1 MSASPYYF
9 QRHGR
14 RIALWTGIGAGLGFV
29 AVGFVRGDWGI
40 ASAGLALPLPFLAL
54 YRVMGDPSG
63 VSIARGRLKWWR
75 GTEAGAIALDRI
87 ALATDRNGCTLR
99 THEGEEITLPQSAL
113 PPAGAL
119 FDHLRKHGVAIERTT

>member
-1 MSASPYYF
+1 
-9 QRHGR
+9 
-14 RIALWTGIGAGLGFV
+14 
-29 AVGFVRGDWGI
+29 VGFVRGDWGI

-75 GTEAGAIALDRI
+75 GTVAGVVALDRI
-87 ALATDRNGCTLR
+87 ALVSDRNGCTVLTR
-99 THEGEEITLPQSAL
+99 DGDEIVLPESAL

-119 FDHLRKHGVAIERTT
+119 LDHLSKHGVAIERAT

>member
-1 MSASPYYF
+1 MTEPSYYF

-14 RIALWTGIGAGLGFV
+14 RVALWTGIGAGLGFV
-29 AVGFVRGDWGI
+29 AVGLLRRDWGI

-63 VSIARGRLKWWR
+63 VAISRGRLRWWR
-75 GTEAGAIALDRI
+75 GTETGSVALADI
-87 ALATDRNGCTLR
+87 ALATEAQGCTLR
-99 THEGEEITLPQSAL
+99 MRDAALHQIPESAL

-119 FDHLRKHGVAIERTT
+119 FDHLAKAGVAIERS